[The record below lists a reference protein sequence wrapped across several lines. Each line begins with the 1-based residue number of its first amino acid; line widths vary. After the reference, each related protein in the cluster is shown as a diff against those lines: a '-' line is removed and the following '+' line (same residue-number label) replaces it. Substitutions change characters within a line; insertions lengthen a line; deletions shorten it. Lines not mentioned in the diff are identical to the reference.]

1 MAQEHI
7 SGVLFPQAEEEKR
20 RKKEEAARK
29 KQEQEVTISLV
40 YLVQGH
46 REKNHT
52 LSPATQ
58 FSVPSLGLDQVSFGV
73 ELAFASIPRWC
84 PGLCKGQVVLSGP
97 PAPQSCHLRIPVTPP
112 GLWNGC
118 LGGLSLPA
126 FVFHPSFSAGFML
139 NLRAWKACGRGDRVG
154 VWWVGG
160 LCAAFVC
167 VCVVCSRQQSWPR

>member
-1 MAQEHI
+1 MPTVLEVLQLSDALRDDILPEL
-7 SGVLFPQAEEEKR
+7 GVRFEDHEGLPTVVKLVDRDTLLKEKEEKKRAEEEKR

-97 PAPQSCHLRIPVTPP
+97 PAPQSCHLRIPVTPQAS
-112 GLWNGC
+112 GMD
-118 LGGLSLPA
+118 A
-126 FVFHPSFSAGFML
+126 
-139 NLRAWKACGRGDRVG
+139 
-154 VWWVGG
+154 
-160 LCAAFVC
+160 
-167 VCVVCSRQQSWPR
+167 

>member
-58 FSVPSLGLDQVSFGV
+58 FSVPSLGLDQVPSEWSWPLSASLDGV
-73 ELAFASIPRWC
+73 LASAKDR
-84 PGLCKGQVVLSGP
+84 
-97 PAPQSCHLRIPVTPP
+97 
-112 GLWNGC
+112 
-118 LGGLSLPA
+118 LSLVVPQLHSPA
-126 FVFHPSFSAGFML
+126 T
-139 NLRAWKACGRGDRVG
+139 
-154 VWWVGG
+154 
-160 LCAAFVC
+160 
-167 VCVVCSRQQSWPR
+167 